1 MWEKIKRYHSEL
13 QKETDPDIARDL
25 KAIASGMT
33 NFITGSKKW
42 NDIARK
48 RYEDH
53 CKTCQHFITDPIPSE
68 RVTDKHIPELSG
80 KICGK
85 CGCVESYKLRQS
97 IKPCEFWK

>member
-1 MWEKIKRYHSEL
+1 MWEKIKRYHAEL

-53 CKTCQHFITDPIPSE
+53 CKGCAFFITDPIPSE
-68 RVTDKHIPELSG
+68 RVTDKNIPELSG
-80 KICGK
+80 KICEK

-97 IKPCEFWK
+97 IKTCEFWK